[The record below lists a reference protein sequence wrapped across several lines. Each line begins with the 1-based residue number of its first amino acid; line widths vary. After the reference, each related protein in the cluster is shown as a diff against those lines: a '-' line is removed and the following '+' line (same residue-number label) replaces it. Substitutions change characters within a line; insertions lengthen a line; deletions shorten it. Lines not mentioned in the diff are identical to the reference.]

1 VNSPLTSRADR
12 TLATADRELD
22 NVRFID
28 RQEISFDLP
37 NGHYALAHVL
47 EGGLRARSDGQEEQV
62 RGEQALALY
71 GSGGHVTFA
80 ASDPAHFLI
89 LSGAEVREPVV
100 VDGNFINRAGAMG
113 HLAPLS

>member
-1 VNSPLTSRADR
+1 MMRYRPDG
-12 TLATADRELD
+12 DM
-22 NVRFID
+22 
-28 RQEISFDLP
+28 LP
-37 NGHYALAHVL
+37 AHVL
-47 EGGLRARSDGQEEQV
+47 EGGLRARADGQEEQV

-89 LSGAEVREPVV
+89 LSGAEIREPVV